1 MKYQYKAK
9 NFAGEEKEE
18 IVDVIDMS
26 QLAADLKKDGYILLD
41 VEPVDAGSVAAGG
54 GLLTALKKINFG
66 NIQLFKRV
74 KLDEK
79 MIFSRNLAVM
89 VGAGLSVSRA
99 IEALAHGTKN
109 EYFKEVQLD
118 ILEQVKK
125 GTTLKECF
133 ASHPDVFNSLY
144 VAMIEAGEESG
155 KLQDS
160 LDILAKQMKTDS
172 ELMKRVKG
180 AMTYPLVVLSVMVLI
195 GIAMMIYVVP
205 ILVQTFEELEVKLP
219 PTTQLVVYISKTM
232 STSGPILLVVIAA
245 LVYAIR
251 KAFQTTKGK
260 RMLDKAFVKAPV
272 VSNITKQFNT
282 ARAARTLSSLLES
295 GVPISE
301 ALDITSRV
309 IQNHLFADV
318 FLEAKDVI
326 QKGEKL
332 SAVFAKYPEL
342 FSSLLSEMMAVGEE
356 TGATV
361 KMLGEVAAFYE
372 GEVEASTKNL
382 STIIEP
388 LMMVVIG
395 FAVGFFAVS
404 MIQPLYSV
412 IGQL

>member
-1 MKYQYKAK
+1 MKYKYKAK
-9 NFAGEEKEE
+9 NFNGEEKSE
-18 IVDVIDMS
+18 ILEIPDLK
-26 QLAADLKKDGYILLD
+26 QFAADLKRGGFILLD
-41 VEPVDAGSVAAGG
+41 VEPVGVESAGG
-54 GLLTALKKINFG
+54 GGGMLAKLQHINVG
-66 NIQLFKRV
+66 NISLFNRV

-109 EYFKEVQLD
+109 EYFKKIQLD

-133 ASHPDVFNSLY
+133 AAHPDVFNSLF
-144 VAMIEAGEESG
+144 VAMVEAGEESG

-160 LDILAKQMKTDS
+160 LNILAKQMQTDS
-172 ELMKRVKG
+172 ALIKRVKG

-205 ILVQTFEELEVKLP
+205 ILVQTFEELEVELP
-219 PTTQLVVYISKTM
+219 PTTQVVVFISKTM
-232 STSGPILLVVIAA
+232 KTSGPIMLAVVAAIAYG
-245 LVYAIR
+245 LKR
-251 KAFQTTKGK
+251 AFSTTRGK
-260 RMLDKAFVKAPV
+260 RMLDTAFIKAPV
-272 VSNITKQFNT
+272 VSPITKQFNT
-282 ARAARTLSSLLES
+282 ARASRTLASLLES

-309 IQNHLFADV
+309 LQNHYFADV
-318 FLEAKDVI
+318 LIEAKTVI

-332 SAVFAKYPEL
+332 SAVFAKYPDL

-361 KMLGEVAAFYE
+361 KMLDEVATFYE

-395 FAVGFFAVS
+395 FAVGFFAIS